1 MRSAIARL
9 PVAAVLCFALG
20 SSAQANCVQELAT
33 YKDAAAASELA
44 FTPRKEGEVDSMLAR
59 FTIMFPENNVVLDGI
74 VMDAGEPFFRPLGMI
89 MHNCPEGDATGDEIA
104 ACTVWQGIVYGVDE
118 FGNVNYLASTNEGKE
133 AAKTLLFPD
142 LGAAV
147 QMSTA
152 FGAGKLSAPPKDDFK
167 QSACLE

>member
-1 MRSAIARL
+1 MR
-9 PVAAVLCFALG
+9 AVLAVGLSLALG
-20 SSAQANCVQELAT
+20 SSAHANCVQELAT
-33 YKDAAAASELA
+33 YKDAAAHGELA
-44 FTPRKEGEVDSMLAR
+44 FTPRDANNVDTTLAR
-59 FTIMFPENNVVLDGI
+59 FTIKFPENNVVLDGI

-104 ACTVWQGIVYGVDE
+104 ACTVWQGIIYGVDE
-118 FGNVNYLASTNEGKE
+118 LGNVNYLASTNEGQE

-152 FGAGKLSAPPKDDFK
+152 FGAGKLATPPKDDFK

>member
-1 MRSAIARL
+1 MRATL
-9 PVAAVLCFALG
+9 AALLSLALA
-20 SSAQANCVQELAT
+20 SSASANCFQELAT
-33 YKDAAAASELA
+33 YKDAAANGELA

-59 FTIMFPENNVVLDGI
+59 FTITFPENNVVLDGI

-118 FGNVNYLASTNEGKE
+118 LGNVNYLAPTNEGKE

-152 FGAGKLSAPPKDDFK
+152 FGAGKLSTPPKDDFK

>member
-1 MRSAIARL
+1 MAVFSAMIGDQA
-9 PVAAVLCFALG
+9 
-20 SSAQANCVQELAT
+20 SANCFQELAT
-33 YKDAAAASELA
+33 YKDAAANSELA
-44 FTPRKEGEVDSMLAR
+44 FTPRKDGEVDSMLAR
-59 FTIMFPENNVVLDGI
+59 FTITFPENNVKLDGV
-74 VMDAGEPFFRPLGMI
+74 VMEAGEPFFRPLGMI

-104 ACTVWQGIVYGVDE
+104 ACTVWQGIVYGLDGV
-118 FGNVNYLASTNEGKE
+118 GNVDYLASTHEGKE

-152 FGAGKLSAPPKDDFK
+152 FGAGKLTASPKDDFK

>member
-1 MRSAIARL
+1 MRHGL
-9 PVAAVLCFALG
+9 AALAWLMAVTTPADAACL
-20 SSAQANCVQELAT
+20 QELAT
-33 YKDAAAASELA
+33 YKDAAANSELS

-59 FTIMFPENNVVLDGI
+59 FTITFPENNVVLDGI
-74 VMDAGEPFFRPLGMI
+74 VMDAGEPFFRPLGLI

-104 ACTVWQGIVYGVDE
+104 ACTVWQGIVYSVDE
-118 FGNVNYLASTNEGKE
+118 AGNVNYLASTKDGK

-147 QMSTA
+147 QLSTA
-152 FGAGKLSAPPKDDFK
+152 FGTGKLSLPPKDDFK

>member
-1 MRSAIARL
+1 MRGI
-9 PVAAVLCFALG
+9 VAAAL
-20 SSAQANCVQELAT
+20 SLAICNSANASCLQELAI
-33 YKDAAAASELA
+33 YKDAAANGELSFTQRDAS
-44 FTPRKEGEVDSMLAR
+44 TVDATLAR
-59 FTIMFPENNVVLDGI
+59 FTITFPENNVVLDGV

-104 ACTVWQGIVYGVDE
+104 ACTVWQGIVYGLDKKGSVS
-118 FGNVNYLASTNEGKE
+118 YLAATNESKT
-133 AAKTLLFPD
+133 AASTLLFPD

-152 FGAGKLSAPPKDDFK
+152 FGAGKLSASPKDDFK

>member
-1 MRSAIARL
+1 MRAV
-9 PVAAVLCFALG
+9 VALLLSLG
-20 SSAQANCVQELAT
+20 FVGSAQANCVQELAT
-33 YKDAAAASELA
+33 YKDAATASELA

-59 FTIMFPENNVVLDGI
+59 FTIKFPENNVVLDGI
-74 VMDAGEPFFRPLGMI
+74 VMDASEPFFRPLGMI

-118 FGNVNYLASTNEGKE
+118 FGNVNYLASTNEGQE

>member
-1 MRSAIARL
+1 MRGL
-9 PVAAVLCFALG
+9 LTAVLSLALSG
-20 SSAQANCVQELAT
+20 SATANCFQELAI
-33 YKDAAAASELA
+33 YKDAAANGELS
-44 FTPRKEGEVDSMLAR
+44 FTPRKDGEVDPMLAR
-59 FTIMFPENNVVLDGI
+59 FTIRFPENNVVLDGI
-74 VMDAGEPFFRPLGMI
+74 IMDAGEPFFRPLGMI

-104 ACTVWQGIVYGVDE
+104 ACTVWQGIVYGVDQE
-118 FGNVNYLASTNEGKE
+118 ADISYLAATNAGTP
-133 AAKTLLFPD
+133 AAGTLLFPD

>member
-1 MRSAIARL
+1 MR
-9 PVAAVLCFALG
+9 AALAALLSLALA
-20 SSAQANCVQELAT
+20 SSASANCFQELAT
-33 YKDAAAASELA
+33 YKDAAANGELA

-59 FTIMFPENNVVLDGI
+59 FTIRFPENNVVLDGI

-104 ACTVWQGIVYGVDE
+104 ACTVWQGVVYGVDE
-118 FGNVNYLASTNEGKE
+118 LGNIKYLAPTNEGKE

-147 QMSTA
+147 QMSSA
-152 FGAGKLSAPPKDDFK
+152 FGAGKLATPPKDDFK

>member
-1 MRSAIARL
+1 MRGL
-9 PVAAVLCFALG
+9 LAAVLTLVMSG
-20 SSAQANCVQELAT
+20 SASANCFQELAT
-33 YKDAAAASELA
+33 YKDAVANGELA

-59 FTIMFPENNVVLDGI
+59 FTITFPENNVKLDGV

-104 ACTVWQGIVYGVDE
+104 ACTVWQGIVYGLDSA
-118 FGNVNYLASTNEGKE
+118 GNVSYLASTKEGKE

-152 FGAGKLSAPPKDDFK
+152 FGAGKLTARPRDDFK

>member
-1 MRSAIARL
+1 MR
-9 PVAAVLCFALG
+9 AALAALLSIALG
-20 SSAQANCVQELAT
+20 SSASATCMQELAT
-33 YKDAAAASELA
+33 YKDDAANGELA
-44 FTPRKEGEVDSMLAR
+44 FIPRKEGEVDTMLSR
-59 FTIMFPENNVVLDGI
+59 FTITFPENNVVLDGI

-118 FGNVNYLASTNEGKE
+118 VGNVNYLASTNEGQE

-152 FGAGKLSAPPKDDFK
+152 FGAGKLATPPKDDFK

>member
-1 MRSAIARL
+1 MQVAL
-9 PVAAVLCFALG
+9 AAVLSLAICG
-20 SSAQANCVQELAT
+20 SASANCFQELAT
-33 YKDAAAASELA
+33 YKDAAANGELA
-44 FTPRKEGEVDSMLAR
+44 FTPRKDGEVDSMLAR
-59 FTIMFPENNVVLDGI
+59 FTIIFPENNVKLDGI

-104 ACTVWQGIVYGVDE
+104 ACTVWQGIVYGLDDL
-118 FGNVNYLASTNEGKE
+118 GNVNYLASTNEGQE

-152 FGAGKLSAPPKDDFK
+152 FGTGKLTAPPRDDFK

>member
-1 MRSAIARL
+1 MR
-9 PVAAVLCFALG
+9 AALAALLSIALG
-20 SSAQANCVQELAT
+20 SSASATCMQELAT
-33 YKDAAAASELA
+33 YKDDAANGELA
-44 FTPRKEGEVDSMLAR
+44 FIPRKEGEVDTMLSR
-59 FTIMFPENNVVLDGI
+59 FTITFPENNVVLDGI

-89 MHNCPEGDATGDEIA
+89 MHNCPEGDATGDEID

-118 FGNVNYLASTNEGKE
+118 LGNVNYLAATNEGQA

>member
-1 MRSAIARL
+1 MRTALAAIL
-9 PVAAVLCFALG
+9 SLALVN
-20 SSAQANCVQELAT
+20 SVSANCLQELAT
-33 YKDAAAASELA
+33 YKDAAANGELA
-44 FTPRKEGEVDSMLAR
+44 FTPRKDGEVDSMLAR
-59 FTIMFPENNVVLDGI
+59 FTITFPENNVKLDGI

-104 ACTVWQGIVYGVDE
+104 ACTVWQGIVYGLDE
-118 FGNVNYLASTNEGKE
+118 VGTVNYLASTNEGQE

-147 QMSTA
+147 QMSSA
-152 FGAGKLSAPPKDDFK
+152 FGAGKLSAPPRDDFK

>member
-1 MRSAIARL
+1 MR
-9 PVAAVLCFALG
+9 AALAALLSLALG
-20 SSAQANCVQELAT
+20 SSASANCIQELAT
-33 YKDAAAASELA
+33 YKDAAANGELA

-59 FTIMFPENNVVLDGI
+59 FTITFSENNVVLDGI

-104 ACTVWQGIVYGVDE
+104 ECTVWQGIVYGVDE
-118 FGNVNYLASTNEGKE
+118 FGNVNYLAATNEGQA

>member
-1 MRSAIARL
+1 VR
-9 PVAAVLCFALG
+9 AVLAVMLSLALAG
-20 SSAQANCVQELAT
+20 SASANCFQELAT
-33 YKDAAAASELA
+33 YKDTAASGELA
-44 FTPRKEGEVDSMLAR
+44 FTPRKQGEVDSMLAR
-59 FTIMFPENNVVLDGI
+59 FTITFPENNVVLDGI

-104 ACTVWQGIVYGVDE
+104 TCTVWQGIVYGVDE
-118 FGNVNYLASTNEGKE
+118 LGNVNYLASTNEGQE

>member
-1 MRSAIARL
+1 MRNVLAAILSLVLVGSA
-9 PVAAVLCFALG
+9 
-20 SSAQANCVQELAT
+20 SAKCLQEIAT
-33 YKDAAAASELA
+33 YKDVAANGELA
-44 FTPRKEGEVDSMLAR
+44 FIPKKDGEVDTMLAR
-59 FTIMFPENNVVLDGI
+59 FTIIFPENNVKLDGV
-74 VMDAGEPFFRPLGMI
+74 VMEAGEPFFRPLGMI

-104 ACTVWQGIVYGVDE
+104 ACTVWQGIVYGLDE
-118 FGNVNYLASTNEGKE
+118 LGNVNYLASTNEGQT

-152 FGAGKLSAPPKDDFK
+152 FGAGKLTAPPRDDFK